1 MRRLITW
8 LMTIGSPDEEV
19 RRRGRMLIVLTL
31 GLIALS
37 LLLLP
42 TTATAENPLSALIVV
57 GLSFVCY
64 AIVLALARYGYVA
77 AGGLLIIALTALGT
91 LLSSGNSIQSFNS
104 LYFLILSLQVA
115 SLVLRPIQIW
125 IVLALLLAGVLLKA
139 ILSPSAPL
147 AEPIGQAI
155 VFSVL
160 LLLTLV
166 ALVGFLSGRATMRAL
181 AEVRAARVAAESSAA
196 ELVQSNTDLE
206 TRVGERT
213 IALQNALAE
222 VEQRAAEQAR
232 LLEENQQQ
240 REMIRDL
247 SVPVLPVS
255 TATLVMPLVGILDS
269 QRLALAQEQALGA
282 IERARARYLALDIT
296 GVPLVDSQ
304 VAQGLIG
311 VVQAARLLGTE
322 VVLVGVRPE
331 VAQAIVGLGIDL
343 RGIRTFS
350 DLQSAIGGIDNKGE
364 KYGIST

>member
-1 MRRLITW
+1 MWVMRRLITW
-8 LMTIGSPDEEV
+8 LMTIGSPDEDV
-19 RRRGRMLIVLTL
+19 QRRGRMLVVLTL

-37 LLLLP
+37 ILLLP
-42 TTATAENPLSALIVV
+42 STATAEDPLAAVILV

-64 AIVLALARYGYVA
+64 AIVLVLARYGYVT
-77 AGGLLIIALTALGT
+77 AGGLLIIALTTLGT
-91 LLSSGNSIQSFNS
+91 LLSSGDSIQSFNS

-115 SLVLRPIQIW
+115 SLVLRPVQIW
-125 IVLALLLAGVLLKA
+125 MVLAVVLVGILLKA
-139 ILSPSAPL
+139 LLVPSAPL
-147 AEPIGQAI
+147 AEPLGQAI
-155 VFSVL
+155 VFSVML
-160 LLLTLV
+160 LLSLV
-166 ALVGFLSGRATMRAL
+166 ALVGFLSGRATVRAL
-181 AEVRAARVAAESSAA
+181 AEVRAARIAAESAAA
-196 ELVQSNTDLE
+196 ELGQANTDLE

-213 IALQNALAE
+213 IALQSALAE
-222 VEQRAAEQAR
+222 VEQRAAEQTR

-247 SVPVLPVS
+247 SVPVLPIS
-255 TATLVMPLVGILDS
+255 TATLVMPLVGILDTR
-269 QRLALAQEQALGA
+269 RLALAQELALGA

-304 VAQGLIG
+304 VAQGLVG

-350 DLQSAIGGIDNKGE
+350 DLQSAIEQIVDRKE
-364 KYGIST
+364 R